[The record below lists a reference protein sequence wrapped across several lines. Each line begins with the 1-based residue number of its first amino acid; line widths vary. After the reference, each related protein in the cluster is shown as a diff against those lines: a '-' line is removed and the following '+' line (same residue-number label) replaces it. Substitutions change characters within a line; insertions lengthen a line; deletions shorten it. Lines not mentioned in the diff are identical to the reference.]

1 MFRRVVIEDGNALYQ
16 ARLDRYIA
24 GGDVPISELQAVW
37 RNTTQPGRADMTW
50 HRQLLEAIRRVNQG
64 LAPAQGVRVL
74 AGDPPIDWSRM
85 RTAADVAPFMES
97 RDTHFASVV
106 IDSVLAKHET
116 ALLVIGSGHV
126 MRHGP
131 TYAGIDTQR
140 APTVTNLVEARLP
153 HAVYVITPHED
164 FGARTAELE
173 ARLATWPRP
182 GLCDLR
188 GSWVGAIDASLV
200 YTGKTIRVG
209 MQRRSPGVSR

>member
-106 IDSVLAKHET
+106 IDRKSPAPRLGTMTT
-116 ALLVIGSGHV
+116 ALAPLATVPLTTV
-126 MRHGP
+126 KLFALTDP
-131 TYAGIDTQR
+131 PLLTTFIDT
-140 APTVTNLVEARLP
+140 VRLLP
-153 HAVYVITPHED
+153 
-164 FGARTAELE
+164 ELF
-173 ARLATWPRP
+173 
-182 GLCDLR
+182 
-188 GSWVGAIDASLV
+188 
-200 YTGKTIRVG
+200 
-209 MQRRSPGVSR
+209 Q